1 MDSLLI
7 PPNSLEVWTN
17 DPTFEIV
24 ILTHRPELLM
34 EKRLLV
40 YLVWTIL
47 IGFPN
52 LINGAAK
59 NQISRID
66 PAFWWVGMKNPH
78 LELLVYHP
86 GIGKASVSIDYPG
99 VRIEKV
105 EPAENPDYLYLH
117 LNIGTDAKAGIFPV
131 KFSLGKNKLSYLYE
145 LRQRSSEPGRVQ
157 GISNADFIYLA
168 MPDRFANGDPANDV
182 IKGSMEPFINRDSMY
197 WRHGGDIQG
206 VRDRIP
212 YLKDLGITAIWLTP
226 VQENNQP
233 KVSYHG
239 YAITDHYRIDPRFGT
254 NELYK
259 SMVDDFH
266 RNGMKVVM
274 DIVPNHIGNN
284 HWLYKNLPSND
295 WVHQFE
301 KFTKTNYRAPAL
313 MDPYASAYD
322 KDLMRNGWF
331 DTHMPDLNQDNPH
344 VARYLTQSYIW
355 WVEYTGLDA
364 FRIDTYPYPDQSYL
378 ADMAKDILYE
388 YPGIGMFAEIWDHG
402 VPMQGWFSG
411 GFKARKGDSYLPSV
425 LDFQIYFAINDALT
439 KDFGWTDG
447 AARLYYVLAQDFL
460 YEDAFRNVIFL
471 DNHDQSR
478 FLSVVGE
485 DLSKYKTGLNWLMT
499 LRGTPHL
506 YYGTEILMKNFS
518 DPDGKVRSD
527 FPGGWKQ
534 DPQNKFTVGGRDARE
549 EEAFSHLRSL
559 AQWRLKSKAVLQGKL
574 MQFVP
579 EKGLY
584 VYFRYTAG
592 ETVMVI
598 ANCSKTA
605 NSLDVDRYDE
615 MLGGKRS
622 GTEVVSGM
630 NINLQGLVLQ
640 PWQSMVLE
648 IK

>member
-1 MDSLLI
+1 MTERTPKHLLI
-7 PPNSLEVWTN
+7 ICLLLLTASLHAQKFAPV
-17 DPTFEIV
+17 
-24 ILTHRPELLM
+24 HR
-34 EKRLLV
+34 V
-40 YLVWTIL
+40 
-47 IGFPN
+47 
-52 LINGAAK
+52 
-59 NQISRID
+59 D
-66 PAFWWVGMKNPH
+66 PACWWAGMKNPR

-86 GIGKASVSIDYPG
+86 GIGNASVSLNYPG
-99 VRIEKV
+99 VSLEKS
-105 EPAENPDYLYLH
+105 EPAENTDYLYLT
-117 LNIGTDAKAGIFPV
+117 LYIGADAKPGVFPIQFV
-131 KFSLGKNKLSYLYE
+131 SGKKKFIYNYE
-145 LRQRSSEPGRVQ
+145 LRQRDTSPGRVQ

-168 MPDRFANGDPANDV
+168 MPDRFANGDLANDV

-197 WRHGGDIQG
+197 WRHGGDLQG
-206 VRDRIP
+206 VRNRIP

-239 YAITDHYRIDPRFGT
+239 YAITDHYKIDPRFGS

-259 SMVDDFH
+259 TMVDDFH
-266 RNGMKVVM
+266 SNQMKVVM

-284 HWLYKNLPSND
+284 HWLYKNLPSAD
-295 WVHQFE
+295 WVHQFP

-331 DTHMPDLNQDNPH
+331 DTHMPDLNQSNPH

-355 WVEYTGLDA
+355 WVEYTGLDG
-364 FRIDTYPYPDQSYL
+364 FRIDTYPYPDQAYL
-378 ADMAKDILYE
+378 ADMAKDILNE

-411 GFKARKGDSYLPSV
+411 GFKARKDDSALPSV
-425 LDFQIYFAINDALT
+425 LDFQIYFAINEALN
-439 KDFGWTDG
+439 KDFGWTEG
-447 AARLYYVLAQDFL
+447 SARLYYVLAQDFL
-460 YEDAFRNVIFL
+460 YRDAFSNVIFL

-478 FLSVVGE
+478 FFSVVGE
-485 DLSKYKTGLNWLMT
+485 NLTKYKAGINWLMT

-527 FPGGWKQ
+527 FSGGWKE
-534 DPQNKFTVGGRDARE
+534 DRQNKFESAGRTPEE
-549 EEAFSHLRSL
+549 EEAFRHLQKL
-559 AQWRLKSKAVLQGKL
+559 AQWRKQSKAVLGGKL

-584 VYFRYTAG
+584 VYFRYAEG

-598 ANCSKTA
+598 ANCSKTT
-605 NSLDVDRYDE
+605 NTLDAMRYDE
-615 MLGGKRS
+615 RLNGKRS
-622 GTEVVSGM
+622 GRDVISG
-630 NINLQGLVLQ
+630 NSINLEALVLE
-640 PWQSMVLE
+640 PWQSLVLE